1 MKTLTIKT
9 AQNTIHIANGKVMQV
24 RDNKTGRFVA
34 IKKFANILN
43 RLFILANNAI
53 TAIETNKGFYF
64 TPATKLAVNLFDNA
78 KKFATALLGD
88 VRLYT
93 KRNYCV
99 SGLSMHTMH
108 LHIA

>member
-9 AQNTIHIANGKVMQV
+9 SQNTIHITNGKVMQV

-43 RLFILANNAI
+43 RLFVLATNAI

-64 TPATKLAVNLFDNA
+64 TPTTKLAVNLFDNA
-78 KKFATALLGD
+78 KKFASAFLGSL
-88 VRLYT
+88 RFYT
-93 KRNYCV
+93 SRNYCID
-99 SGLSMHTMH
+99 GLSMNAMH